1 MAAHHHHSH
10 GRDLTFGSVPRHLV
24 AFSMPMMIGNFIQA
38 AYSFVN
44 AVWVGKGLGEAE
56 MGALTVTGA
65 AMFALLAVALG
76 ITVGAGILAAQF
88 VGAKDTDGLRRV
100 VQTSTAFQV
109 IASLVVVVLG
119 ECLAAPLMRWI
130 ETPPDVLPMAIS
142 YTRWLLLLTPFL
154 FGTFLIGSL
163 LRAVGDS
170 KTPLYFQAGGLL
182 LTVALDPVLM
192 FGWLGCP
199 RLGLNGTAIA
209 NILTQAAST
218 FALYAWLHRHKN
230 VTMPDW
236 KHLTMDRHTLWLVL
250 KVGIPAAAQQGLA
263 AFGFLFI
270 TGIVNT
276 YGASATAAFGAAM
289 RIDQVALL
297 PAMGFSVAVSMMAG
311 QNIGARR
318 FDRVKEVFRWG
329 MIFSGGITLAGT
341 VTVMLIPGVLL
352 RAFLNDPEAIRIG
365 TAYLMIVGAA
375 YLCFSAMFVSNGV
388 INGAGQTMVTT
399 LVTVFALWIVR
410 VPLALALSHHFQRIE
425 AVWVASAIG
434 LTVGMAASLAYYYS
448 GRWKKAVVPTKVAP
462 QVPVEDMVVG

>member
-1 MAAHHHHSH
+1 MAAALQSH
-10 GRDLTFGSVPRHLV
+10 GRDLTFGSVPRHLI
-24 AFSMPMMIGNFIQA
+24 AFSMPMMLGNLIQA

-56 MGALTVTGA
+56 MGAITVTGA
-65 AMFALLAVALG
+65 AMFALLAMALG

-88 VGAKDTDGLRRV
+88 VGARDTDGLRRV
-100 VQTSTAFQV
+100 VQTSTAFQAV
-109 IASLVVVVLG
+109 AALVVVVVG
-119 ECLAAPLMRWI
+119 ECLAAPLMSWMD
-130 ETPPDVLPMAIS
+130 TPANVLPLAIS
-142 YTRWLLLLTPFL
+142 YTRWLLLITPFL

-209 NILTQAAST
+209 NILTQAASML
-218 FALYAWLHRHKN
+218 ALYAWLHRRRN
-230 VTMPDW
+230 VTAPDW
-236 KHLTMDRHTLWLVL
+236 QRLTMDRHTLWLIL
-250 KVGIPAAAQQGLA
+250 KVGVPSAAQQGLA

-270 TGIVNT
+270 TGIVNA

-289 RIDQVALL
+289 RIDQMALL
-297 PAMGFSVAVSMMAG
+297 PALGFSVAVSMMAG

-318 FDRVKEVFRWG
+318 FDRVREVFRWG
-329 MIFSGGITLAGT
+329 MVISGGITLVGT
-341 VTVMLIPGVLL
+341 VAVMSLPGLLL

-365 TAYLMIVGAA
+365 TSYLMIVGAA

-399 LVTVFALWIVR
+399 LVTVLALWIVR
-410 VPLALALSHHFQRIE
+410 VPLALALSHHFHRIE
-425 AVWVASAIG
+425 FVWAASATG
-434 LTVGMAASLAYYYS
+434 LAVGMVASLAYYYS
-448 GRWKKAVVPTKVAP
+448 GRWKRAVVPLKSAP
-462 QVPVEDMVVG
+462 PVEEIVVG